1 MLEEMKKAFKK
12 DKRYFSKREL
22 KRQLD
27 LLNWIVWL
35 NYCLAVGVTSVLC
48 VTLAMYHK
56 LDDTIG
62 MIVLVLWS
70 LFVIVLGA
78 LCVDRTEQ
86 INKRLKNL

>member
-27 LLNWIVWL
+27 LLNRIVWV

-48 VTLAMYHK
+48 ITLAMYHK

-62 MIVLVLWS
+62 MLILVLWCV
-70 LFVIVLGA
+70 LVTVIGA
-78 LCVDRTEQ
+78 LCVDRTER
-86 INKRLKNL
+86 INKRLENL